1 MLYKI
6 LKLLMQG
13 TTRVFFRSITIK
25 NKEAIPGNG
34 PLIILANHPST
45 FMDPIVIASI
55 VNREVFFL
63 GKGELFKGAFAK
75 WLLPKLN
82 IIPVYR
88 KQDDPTQMNK
98 NTDTFNKCYEH
109 LEKGGVL
116 LIFPEGVSITERK
129 LKPIKTGASR
139 IALGA
144 EARND
149 FKLGVR
155 IVNIGLNYADQHKFN
170 RDLFIN
176 VHNAIPVTAFA
187 DEFKK
192 DEFNAAEE
200 ITEEIRKQMERLV
213 ISIQDKR
220 VDNLVKD
227 IETLYK
233 HQLKQERGVS
243 GHDTETEFSIT
254 QNIVKAVDYYSEINP
269 SFVEAMRVRIKNY
282 FEQLEAFNIEDEDI
296 SRNRSND
303 SFFRSNTKSFFFLII
318 GFPFYLYGLINN
330 YLPFEIP
337 ALFAKKAK
345 DFRGAIGMVVGMF
358 TFLIFDTAQILLVHH
373 FFHRPLLTLAYAISL
388 PLSGFFTYYYWHTF
402 DKIRA
407 KWFLIMLF
415 YKRSAGIANLIAE
428 RESIIAEFEKIRT
441 DFLQKFP
448 DII

>member
-25 NKEAIPGNG
+25 NKEAIPDKG
-34 PLIILANHPST
+34 PVIILANHPGT

-98 NTDTFNKCYEH
+98 NADTFNKCYEH
-109 LEKGGVL
+109 LEKGGAI

-129 LKPIKTGASR
+129 LKPIKTGAAR

-149 FKLGVR
+149 FKLGVQ

-192 DEFNAAEE
+192 DEFSAAEE
-200 ITEEIRKQMERLV
+200 ITEEIRKQMESLV

-233 HQLKQERGVS
+233 HQLKQARGVS
-243 GHDTETEFSIT
+243 GHDTATEFSIT
-254 QNIVKAVDYYSEINP
+254 QNIVKAVDYYSENDP
-269 SFVEAMRVRIKNY
+269 SFVEAMRLRIKNY
-282 FEQLEAFNIEDEDI
+282 FDQLHAFNIEDEDI

-303 SFFRSNTKSFFFLII
+303 SFFRSNTKSFLFLII

-337 ALFAKKAK
+337 GLLSRKTK
-345 DFRGAIGMVVGMF
+345 DFRGAIGMVLGMF
-358 TFLIFDTAQILLVHH
+358 TFLIFDTVQILLVHH

-415 YKRSAGIANLIAE
+415 YKRSTGIANLIAE
-428 RESIIAEFEKIRT
+428 RESIISEFEKVRT
-441 DFLQKFP
+441 DFLTKFP